1 MMSVNVSVCYEP
13 DNCTLTE
20 NVVENGM
27 FPKPV
32 CDFKSTDFVIR
43 GNVLLNQ
50 YFVIHKAK
58 FPNQLKKRKTWIDK
72 IYKIVFSTKS
82 IQIKS
87 ILAKVTMV
95 FSKDGNVHCPLRVQ
109 SIIRYYQAIVCFLP
123 L

>member
-32 CDFKSTDFVIR
+32 CDFKSTDFVIP
-43 GNVLLNQ
+43 GNVPLNQ
-50 YFVIHKAK
+50 YFVIRKAK

-82 IQIKS
+82 I
-87 ILAKVTMV
+87 
-95 FSKDGNVHCPLRVQ
+95 HW
-109 SIIRYYQAIVCFLP
+109 
-123 L
+123 

>member
-1 MMSVNVSVCYEP
+1 MISVNVSVCYEP

-32 CDFKSTDFVIR
+32 CDFKSTDFVIP
-43 GNVLLNQ
+43 GNVPLNQ
-50 YFVIHKAK
+50 YFVIHNAK

-82 IQIKS
+82 I
-87 ILAKVTMV
+87 
-95 FSKDGNVHCPLRVQ
+95 HW
-109 SIIRYYQAIVCFLP
+109 
-123 L
+123 